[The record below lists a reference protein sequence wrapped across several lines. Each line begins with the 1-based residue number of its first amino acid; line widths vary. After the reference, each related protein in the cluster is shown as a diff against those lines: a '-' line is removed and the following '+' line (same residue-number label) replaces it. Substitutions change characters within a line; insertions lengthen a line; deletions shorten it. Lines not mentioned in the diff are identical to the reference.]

1 MPIATVIQDLMV
13 PYSFQLVHSTN
24 LSPYFFKIPLTNLH
38 LFSILKQKLDLHSSI
53 LIHST
58 QICILGLCQFFQNS
72 TGRRERSISNF
83 FSCSESRRRYCVSW
97 VQHSQ
102 YFLRIHLVGRLLGI
116 FMSMG
121 LMGMIS
127 SELDVME
134 EQIMLP
140 HSKL

>member
-1 MPIATVIQDLMV
+1 M
-13 PYSFQLVHSTN
+13 
-24 LSPYFFKIPLTNLH
+24 
-38 LFSILKQKLDLHSSI
+38 
-53 LIHST
+53 
-58 QICILGLCQFFQNS
+58 
-72 TGRRERSISNF
+72 
-83 FSCSESRRRYCVSW
+83 SW